1 MQPQVADL
9 CCSRLWSEK
18 FLFVEGSSECKDP
31 QLFKVLRMGDCEH
44 AAIDGT
50 SISTAHP
57 PGSSNIME
65 EGEEK
70 LKEADRVLCGLVSS
84 L

>member
-1 MQPQVADL
+1 
-9 CCSRLWSEK
+9 
-18 FLFVEGSSECKDP
+18 
-31 QLFKVLRMGDCEH
+31 MGDCEH

-65 EGEEK
+65 EGEE
-70 LKEADRVLCGLVSS
+70 RM
-84 L
+84 